1 MPQDV
6 TFDLPFDTPV
16 SEHLQYARGRHLRW
30 VWDMGLVR
38 SQDGFEEYRSWDLP
52 EAAARTYPHASA
64 EDMVVLMNW
73 FSLAFLF
80 DDQFDAGRPD
90 RADRVAEVAREL
102 IVTPLRPAGSTPRV
116 VCPITVAWAQV
127 WERLSH
133 GMSLTWQTRFAASW
147 GRFLQAHTEEVDLAA
162 RGLAG
167 TLGLDEY
174 AAFRRRTVG
183 IHHSIDAGERS
194 RGFEVP
200 AQVQAH
206 PLMVRMR
213 DLAADTIGFMNDI
226 HSFEREKRRG
236 DGHNLI
242 AVLHRERGYGW
253 EEAAAE
259 AYRMTRACLDEY
271 LRLEAQVPE
280 MCDELRLTDDQR
292 ADVRKG
298 VEAIQH
304 WINGNYEWALTTGRY
319 AADKESPAAEAE
331 LAGRGSLDDLLA
343 VGR

>member
-6 TFDLPFDTPV
+6 RFDLPFSTPI
-16 SEHLQYARGRHLRW
+16 SEHLEYARARHLRW
-30 VWDMGLVR
+30 IWDRRLVR
-38 SQDGFEEYRSWDLP
+38 SQAGFEEYRSWDLP
-52 EAAARTYPHASA
+52 QAAARTYPHASA

-80 DDQFDAGRPD
+80 DDQFDANRPD
-90 RADRVAEVAREL
+90 RADRIAEVAREL

-116 VCPITVAWAQV
+116 DCPITMAWAEV
-127 WERLSH
+127 WAHLSE
-133 GMSLTWQTRFAASW
+133 GMSLTWRTRFAASW
-147 GRFLQAHTEEVDLAA
+147 GRFLVAHTEEVDLAA

-167 TLGLDEY
+167 TLGLEEY
-174 AAFRRRTVG
+174 AEFRRRTVG

-206 PLMVRMR
+206 PLMIRMR

-242 AVLHRERGYGW
+242 AVLHRERRCTW
-253 EEAAAE
+253 EEAADE
-259 AYRMTRACLDEY
+259 AFTMTTDCLNQY
-271 LRLEAQVPE
+271 LELEAQVPQ
-280 MCDELRLTDDQR
+280 MCDELGLDEEGRDQ
-292 ADVRKG
+292 VRMG

-304 WINGNYEWALTTGRY
+304 WINGNYEWALTSGRY
-319 AADKESPAAEAE
+319 AADKKSPAAAAE
-331 LAGRGSLDDLLA
+331 LAGKGSVDDLLA
-343 VGR
+343 V

>member
-1 MPQDV
+1 MSQDV
-6 TFDLPFDTPV
+6 RFDLPFDTPV
-16 SEHLQYARGRHLRW
+16 SEHLEYARGRHLRW
-30 VWDMGLVR
+30 VWDMRLVR
-38 SQDGFEEYRSWDLP
+38 SKAGFEEYRSWDLP
-52 EAAARTYPHASA
+52 QAAARTYPYASA

-80 DDQFDAGRPD
+80 DDQFDTTQPD
-90 RADRVAEVAREL
+90 RADRIAEVAREL
-102 IVTPLRPAGSTPRV
+102 IATPLRPAGTAPRV
-116 VCPITVAWAQV
+116 ACPITLAWAEV
-127 WERLSH
+127 WAHLLE
-133 GMSLTWQTRFAASW
+133 GMSLTWRTRFAASW
-147 GRFLQAHTEEVDLAA
+147 GRFLVAHTEEVDLAA
-162 RGLAG
+162 HGLAG
-167 TLGLDEY
+167 TLTLAEY
-174 AAFRRRTVG
+174 AGFRRRTVG

-242 AVLHRERGYGW
+242 AVLHRERGCSW
-253 EEAAAE
+253 EEASAE
-259 AYRMTRACLDEY
+259 AYKMTMRCLDEY
-271 LRLEAQVPE
+271 LTLEAQIPE
-280 MCDELRLTDDQR
+280 MCVELELTDEQR
-292 ADVRKG
+292 EQVRMG

-304 WINGNYEWALTTGRY
+304 WINGNYEWALTSGRY
-319 AADKESPAAEAE
+319 AAAKEGPAASAE

-343 VGR
+343 A